1 MQTHTPHLSARAN
14 KMYTPNDL
22 YISHLKAKYPRA
34 NTAHTPKVNRLQQ
47 HFHHAR
53 ELSYNNM
60 DPNPIDIQ
68 KGDTVVGT
76 KKMAMAKIHALSR
89 LQQKDASVHKTN
101 YIKVSAV

>member
-1 MQTHTPHLSARAN
+1 
-14 KMYTPNDL
+14 
-22 YISHLKAKYPRA
+22 
-34 NTAHTPKVNRLQQ
+34 
-47 HFHHAR
+47 
-53 ELSYNNM
+53 M

-76 KKMAMAKIHALSR
+76 KKMVMAKIHALCR